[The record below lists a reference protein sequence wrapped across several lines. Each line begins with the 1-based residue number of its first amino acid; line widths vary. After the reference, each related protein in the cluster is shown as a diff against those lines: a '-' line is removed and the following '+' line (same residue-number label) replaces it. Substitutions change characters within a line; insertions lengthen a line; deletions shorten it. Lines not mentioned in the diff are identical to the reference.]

1 MISLEVAKEE
11 NVRELC
17 QNKNIL
23 VVYIFQLQERI
34 DTYNPDFDIET
45 EERYVE
51 NFIEEIKEAIDSLEH
66 VLESI
71 KTEYRVKKL
80 LEEIE

>member
-1 MISLEVAKEE
+1 MISLEVAIEE
-11 NVRELC
+11 NVRELS

-23 VVYIFQLQERI
+23 EVYIFQLKERI
-34 DTYNPDFDIET
+34 DTYNPNFDIET
-45 EERYVE
+45 EERYAE
-51 NFIEEIKEAIDSLEH
+51 NFIEEIKESIDSLEH

>member
-1 MISLEVAKEE
+1 LISLEVAKEE
-11 NVRELC
+11 NVQELC

-23 VVYIFQLQERI
+23 EVYIFQLKEMI
-34 DTYNPDFDIET
+34 DTYNPDFDIGT